1 MRSPTLRDST
11 SMGDPLPWKLAQRVD
26 IGRAAAVPGGD
37 PWVSGPAGGPVRAAA
52 GPRRRHPE
60 PARPAA
66 EIQHCRPRKY
76 RALFRPRCR
85 GSFRRDPF
93 CTRHTAASS
102 PAFLPPPFTAT
113 AVPRSRPVE
122 DAFSQPLSSPALVTD
137 LAAEAGREPGA
148 RFFPTAAELH
158 RGPRLVRQSGP
169 ELLDCKRRAAT
180 GLSRPCRRRRAGIR
194 FPLPVPAECRD
205 VPPPLVRSDIP
216 GLPVRRGKV
225 RDCYDLGDG
234 RLVLVATDRL
244 SAFDWVL
251 PTPIPD
257 KGRILTRLS
266 LFWFR
271 LLADVPN
278 HVLGTDLAEMGPEF
292 VRRRDELEGRTLLVR
307 KARVVPVECVARGYL
322 AGSGWEE
329 YRKGGAVCGV
339 PLPPGLRQA
348 ERLPQPIFTPA
359 TKEESG
365 HDQNIS
371 FERMADLVGAELA
384 AELRRRTLD
393 VYRRAADFAAGRGI
407 LLADTKLEWGHDAD
421 GRLLLVDEVLTPD
434 SSRFWPADGYQVGE
448 GPPSFDKQFV
458 RDWLSATTWD
468 KNSPPPELP
477 PHVVERTRARYV
489 EAFERL
495 TGRPFDA

>member
-1 MRSPTLRDST
+1 
-11 SMGDPLPWKLAQRVD
+11 
-26 IGRAAAVPGGD
+26 
-37 PWVSGPAGGPVRAAA
+37 
-52 GPRRRHPE
+52 
-60 PARPAA
+60 
-66 EIQHCRPRKY
+66 
-76 RALFRPRCR
+76 
-85 GSFRRDPF
+85 
-93 CTRHTAASS
+93 
-102 PAFLPPPFTAT
+102 
-113 AVPRSRPVE
+113 
-122 DAFSQPLSSPALVTD
+122 
-137 LAAEAGREPGA
+137 
-148 RFFPTAAELH
+148 
-158 RGPRLVRQSGP
+158 
-169 ELLDCKRRAAT
+169 
-180 GLSRPCRRRRAGIR
+180 
-194 FPLPVPAECRD
+194 